1 MDIHGYELP
10 RNLQN
15 FMQKDLTKVKIVQKV
30 FFVGGATF
38 SETPC
43 TIIQLLLT
51 AISWRSILLLKA
63 ANTSHVR
70 IAQKVHL

>member
-1 MDIHGYELP
+1 
-10 RNLQN
+10 
-15 FMQKDLTKVKIVQKV
+15 MQKDLTKVKIVQKV
-30 FFVGGATF
+30 FFVGGGATF